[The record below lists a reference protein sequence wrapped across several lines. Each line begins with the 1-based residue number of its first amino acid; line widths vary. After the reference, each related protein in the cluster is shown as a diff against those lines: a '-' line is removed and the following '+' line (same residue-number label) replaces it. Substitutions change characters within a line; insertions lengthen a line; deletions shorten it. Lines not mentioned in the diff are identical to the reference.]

1 MSHGFN
7 YKGEGGALEGSV
19 SVQRWS
25 RLDYGFLNL
34 LCFQRKLQP
43 RLLDLQADGNQYTS
57 WAEELLPGSKGG
69 RGLRSRRR
77 GNC

>member
-34 LCFQRKLQP
+34 LCFQRKLQL
-43 RLLDLQADGNQYTS
+43 RLLDLQADSDQYTS
-57 WAEELLPGSKGG
+57 WAEEPSSRGG